1 MKLAT
6 QTSPLPLVL
15 HFRSYYPAHFTMKEI
30 GLKYFL
36 VFSEVE
42 KPSTTTQPYFSD
54 YDVRTEGEWK
64 FFFLQQLF
72 SGEDSC

>member
-1 MKLAT
+1 MN
-6 QTSPLPLVL
+6 
-15 HFRSYYPAHFTMKEI
+15 EN
-30 GLKYFL
+30 GLKFFL